1 MSQTIRVV
9 VIGSDTDSTNNIV
22 ERVKKE
28 GNNATVEGVAVGFE
42 RGAELIHKR
51 KPMVV
56 ILDMCTAGIIPCLR
70 WIETLLHKSPQTAIY
85 VVCEDNSYETVR
97 NFMRVGAAE
106 YLLKPVSDIDLS
118 SAFQKFRR
126 SRVLPKTSDAEG
138 GKIYS
143 VFSSKNGV
151 GVTTIAVNLAAN
163 IHKITKE
170 PTIIVDLD
178 LVGGDVTTFLNMK
191 PPYTITDI
199 TRNIGRANTSLIHG
213 IITKHESG
221 IYVLAEPHHVEEGVL
236 ISGEAVR
243 RVLSLLRTRYKH
255 IVIDTESNLTQTT
268 MAALDMSDLILLT
281 FVQSLPGI
289 KNTERYLNYL
299 AKDGIRSNKIRLIV
313 NRYLKKFEVTIEQA
327 EKLLQQPVFWQI
339 PNDFNTAMSCLN
351 KGIVLEAYAPGS
363 KLNLSIK
370 DLAMTIAGK
379 VKPPKTKTSPFNRLF
394 RTSV

>member
-9 VIGSDTDSTNNIV
+9 VIGGDTDSINNIV
-22 ERVKKE
+22 KRVKKE
-28 GNNATVEGVAVGFE
+28 GNNATVEGAAVGFE
-42 RGAELIHKR
+42 RGAELIQKR
-51 KPMVV
+51 RPMVV
-56 ILDMCTAGIIPCLR
+56 ILDMCTAAGIIPCLR
-70 WIETLLHKSPQTAIY
+70 WIETILHKSPHTAIY
-85 VVCEDNSYETVR
+85 VVCDDNSYETVR
-97 NFMRVGAAE
+97 NFMRVGAVE

-126 SRVLPKTSDAEG
+126 SRVLPKTSDVEG

-151 GVTTIAVNLAAN
+151 GATTIAVNLAAN

-170 PTIIVDLD
+170 PTVIVDLD

-191 PPYTITDI
+191 PPYTISDI
-199 TRNIGRANTSLIHG
+199 TRNIGRANASLIHG

-221 IYVLAEPHHVEEGVL
+221 ISVLAEPHHVEEGVS

-243 RVLSLLRTRYKH
+243 RVLSLLRTRYRH
-255 IVIDTESNLTQTT
+255 IIIDTESNLTQTT

-299 AKDGIRSNKIRLIV
+299 AKDGIRSNKIRLVV

-327 EKLLQQPVFWQI
+327 EKLLKQPVFWQI

-363 KLNLSIK
+363 KLSLSIK
-370 DLAMTIAGK
+370 DLAMTVAGK
-379 VKPPKTKTSPFNRLF
+379 VKPAKTRTSPFNRLF
-394 RTSV
+394 RT